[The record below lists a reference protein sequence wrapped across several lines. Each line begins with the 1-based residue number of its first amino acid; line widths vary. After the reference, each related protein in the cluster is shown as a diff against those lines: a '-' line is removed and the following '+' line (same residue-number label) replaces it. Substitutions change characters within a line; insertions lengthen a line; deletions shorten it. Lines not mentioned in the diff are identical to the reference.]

1 MRNRGINHL
10 SLDRHLEHWIATHRV
25 GWLNGVSVFLS
36 RIGTVGAVWIAIALV
51 VALLWRR
58 PWIAVA
64 VAAAVVSADLLAEL
78 GKLLVDRHRPFEHQL
93 GPRETSHS
101 FPSGHSA
108 TAFAGATMLAAYVP
122 RLRLPLFVLATLIA
136 LSRLYN
142 GVHYPTDV
150 IAGAVLGTAT
160 ALLLRAAVRRR
171 SRRARRA
178 G

>member
-1 MRNRGINHL
+1 M
-10 SLDRHLEHWIATHRV
+10 WIA
-25 GWLNGVSVFLS
+25 L
-36 RIGTVGAVWIAIALV
+36 ALV
-51 VALLWRR
+51 LALLWRR

-78 GKLLVDRHRPFEHQL
+78 GKLLVHRHRPFEHRL

-101 FPSGHSA
+101 FPSGHAS

-122 RLRLPLFVLATLIA
+122 RLRVPLYLLATLIA

-160 ALLLRAAVRRR
+160 ALLLRAA
-171 SRRARRA
+171 ARR
-178 G
+178 GSLRGLRGD